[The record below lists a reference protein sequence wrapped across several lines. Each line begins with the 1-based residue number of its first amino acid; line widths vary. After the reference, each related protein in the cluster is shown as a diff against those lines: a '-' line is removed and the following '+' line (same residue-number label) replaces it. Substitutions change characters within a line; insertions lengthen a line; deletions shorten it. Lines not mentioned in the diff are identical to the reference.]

1 MLREQ
6 YINEKIDKLTQF
18 WSNLAAFF
26 GGFFFAGLAILDY
39 IATPENFLEFL
50 KYRLLGVFLFA
61 IIFIL
66 NRKKASK
73 RYQLTLIY
81 FGVIVSASIIEYM
94 IINFGGHA
102 STYYAGLFIL
112 VMVIVGFIPV
122 TLFHSVFLSILA
134 LLIYIIPI
142 IIFDKS
148 LNFRTFSA
156 PLSFLITTFS
166 IANVWR
172 YLSQQRLKSEIG
184 HLFDI
189 EKQKGQI

>member
-66 NRKKASK
+66 NRKKSSK

-81 FGVIVSASIIEYM
+81 FGVI
-94 IINFGGHA
+94 
-102 STYYAGLFIL
+102 
-112 VMVIVGFIPV
+112 
-122 TLFHSVFLSILA
+122 
-134 LLIYIIPI
+134 
-142 IIFDKS
+142 
-148 LNFRTFSA
+148 
-156 PLSFLITTFS
+156 
-166 IANVWR
+166 
-172 YLSQQRLKSEIG
+172 
-184 HLFDI
+184 
-189 EKQKGQI
+189 